1 MLENTLQSVPPVP
14 DSTAGRSAL
23 KALLKERNILAALEA
38 LNQEMGDV
46 FRIPLPGFN
55 PIFLVGPE
63 ANRFVTVT
71 GRNDLRWRPEG
82 DPVANLLRQGVLVTD
97 GEFHDHLRHSISPP
111 LHKQMLGNYIE
122 AMWRRTDEV
131 SANWPAASP
140 VDMLVEM
147 RKVALLILIDAL
159 FKVDFSPDMQRLW
172 NSILKTLAYIS
183 PGMWVIW
190 PGIPR
195 PGYRRALEKLD
206 AYLYQIIAARRKTG
220 AQGDD
225 LLSLL
230 VSTPGMDDG
239 LIRDQ
244 LLTMLIAG
252 HDTSTALLAWSLYL
266 LGKHPVELER
276 VRAEVDSIVGSQPPD
291 LEAVDRLD
299 RLDMVIKEA
308 LRLYPPIH
316 IGNRRAAVDL
326 DFRGYHI
333 PAGTRV
339 VYSIYLSHRQER
351 YWPDPKRFDPDRFS
365 PEQTKARPHY
375 VYVPFGGGP
384 RNCIGLAFAQVEV
397 KIVLARILQKFDL
410 ELADRDVHPHMGATL
425 EPRPGVRMLA
435 RPRSVPSTR

>member
-1 MLENTLQSVPPVP
+1 MLEQTLKSIPPVP

-23 KALLKERNILAALEA
+23 KALLRERNILSALEA
-38 LNQEMGDV
+38 LHLEMGDV

-55 PIFLVGPE
+55 PVVLVGPE

-71 GRNDLRWRPEG
+71 GRDDLRWRPEG

-97 GEFHDHLRHSISPP
+97 GEFHDNLRRSMTPP
-111 LHKQMLGNYIE
+111 LHKQMLGDYVE
-122 AMWRRTDEV
+122 TMWRRTDEV
-131 SANWPAASP
+131 TTTWSSSKPM
-140 VDMLVEM
+140 DMLEEM
-147 RKVALLILIDAL
+147 RKIALLILVDAL

-172 NSILKTLAYIS
+172 ASILKTLAYIS

-195 PGYRRALEKLD
+195 PGYRRALEAMD
-206 AYLYQIIAARRKTG
+206 RYLYQIIAARREAG
-220 AQGDD
+220 SQGDD

-230 VSTPGMDDG
+230 IRTPGMNDG

-266 LGKHPVELER
+266 LGKHPVELAR
-276 VRAEVDSIVGSQPPD
+276 VRAEVDQIVGRQPPD
-291 LEAVDRLD
+291 LESVNRLERMD
-299 RLDMVIKEA
+299 YVTKEA

-316 IGNRRAAVDL
+316 LGNRRAAVDL
-326 DFRGYHI
+326 EFKGYQI

-351 YWPDPKRFDPDRFS
+351 YWPDPHRFDPERFS
-365 PEQTKARPHY
+365 AEQAQARPHY

-397 KIVLARILQKFDL
+397 KIVLARILQNFDL
-410 ELADRDVHPHMGATL
+410 ELDNTTKVHPHMGATL

-435 RPRSVPSTR
+435 RHRHSH

>member
-1 MLENTLQSVPPVP
+1 MLEQTLQSIPPVP

-23 KALLKERNILAALEA
+23 KALLRERNILAALEA
-38 LNQEMGDV
+38 LHLEMGDI

-55 PIFLVGPE
+55 PIMLVGPE

-71 GRNDLRWRPEG
+71 GRDDLRWRPEG

-97 GEFHDHLRHSISPP
+97 GDFHDNLRRSMTPP
-111 LHKQMLGNYIE
+111 LHKQMLGDYVE
-122 AMWRRTDEV
+122 TMWRRTDEV
-131 SANWPAASP
+131 TANWSSSKP

-147 RKVALLILIDAL
+147 RKIALLILVDAL

-172 NSILKTLAYIS
+172 DSILKTLAYIS

-195 PGYRRALEKLD
+195 PGYRRALEAMD
-206 AYLYQIIAARRKTG
+206 SYLYQIIAARREAG
-220 AQGDD
+220 SQGDD

-230 VSTPGMDDG
+230 IRTPGMNDD

-276 VRAEVDSIVGSQPPD
+276 VRAEVDQNVGSQPPD
-291 LEAVDRLD
+291 LESVNRLERMD
-299 RLDMVIKEA
+299 YVTKEA

-316 IGNRRAAVDL
+316 LGNRRAAVDL
-326 DFRGYHI
+326 EFKGYQI

-351 YWPDPKRFDPDRFS
+351 YWPDPHRFDPERFS
-365 PEQTKARPHY
+365 PEQAQERPHY

-410 ELADRDVHPHMGATL
+410 ELDNTTKVHPHMGATL

-435 RPRSVPSTR
+435 RRRQSR

>member
-1 MLENTLQSVPPVP
+1 MLEQTIQSIPPVP

-23 KALLKERNILAALEA
+23 KALLRERNILAALEA
-38 LNQEMGDV
+38 LHLEMGDV

-55 PIFLVGPE
+55 PIVLVGPE

-71 GRNDLRWRPEG
+71 GRDDLRWRPEG

-97 GEFHDHLRHSISPP
+97 GDFHDNLRRNMTPP
-111 LHKQMLGNYIE
+111 LHKQMLGDYIE
-122 AMWRRTDEV
+122 TMWRRTDEV
-131 SANWPAASP
+131 SANWTSSKP

-147 RKVALLILIDAL
+147 RKIALLILIDAL

-172 NSILKTLAYIS
+172 DSILKTLAYIS

-195 PGYRRALEKLD
+195 PGYRRALEAMD
-206 AYLYQIIAARRKTG
+206 RYLYQIIAARRE
-220 AQGDD
+220 AVSQGDD

-230 VSTPGMDDG
+230 IRTPGMNDG

-266 LGKHPVELER
+266 LGKHPAELER
-276 VRAEVDSIVGSQPPD
+276 VRAEVDQIVGSQPPN
-291 LEAVDRLD
+291 LETVNRLERMD
-299 RLDMVIKEA
+299 YVTKEA

-326 DFRGYHI
+326 EFKGYQI

-351 YWPDPKRFDPDRFS
+351 YWPDPHRFDPDRFS
-365 PEQTKARPHY
+365 PEQSQARPHY

-397 KIVLARILQKFDL
+397 KIVLARILQNFDL
-410 ELADRDVHPHMGATL
+410 KLDNTKVHPHMGATL
-425 EPRPGVRMLA
+425 EPRPGVLMLTS
-435 RPRSVPSTR
+435 RRHSH

>member
-1 MLENTLQSVPPVP
+1 MLEQSLLSIPPVP
-14 DSTAGRSAL
+14 GSIAGRSAL
-23 KALLKERNILAALEA
+23 KALLKQRNILAALEA
-38 LNQEMGDV
+38 LHLEMGDV

-55 PIFLVGPE
+55 PIVLVGPE

-71 GRNDLRWRPEG
+71 GRSDLRWRPEG
-82 DPVANLLRQGVLVTD
+82 DPVANLLRQGLLVTD
-97 GEFHDHLRHSISPP
+97 GEFHDTLRRTMTPP
-111 LHKQMLGNYIE
+111 LHKHMLDSYVDS
-122 AMWRRTDEV
+122 MWRRTDQV
-131 SANWPAASP
+131 SSAWSSSRP

-195 PGYRRALEKLD
+195 PGYRQALQAMD
-206 AYLYQIIAARRKTG
+206 GYLYQIIAARREAG
-220 AQGDD
+220 GQEGD

-230 VSTPGMDDG
+230 IRTPGMSDG

-266 LGKHPVELER
+266 LGKHPGELER
-276 VRAEVDSIVGSQPPD
+276 VRAEVDQIDGRQPPN
-291 LEAVDRLD
+291 LETVNRLERMD
-299 RLDMVIKEA
+299 QVIKET

-316 IGNRRAAVDL
+316 IGNRRAAIDL
-326 DFRGYHI
+326 EFKGYQI
-333 PAGTRV
+333 LAGTRV
-339 VYSIYLSHRQER
+339 VYSIYLSHRQEK
-351 YWPDPKRFDPDRFS
+351 YWPDPQRFDPDRFS
-365 PEQTKARPHY
+365 PEQSQARPHY
-375 VYVPFGGGP
+375 AYVPFGGGP

-397 KIVLARILQKFDL
+397 KIVLARILQNFDL
-410 ELADRDVHPHMGATL
+410 ELLDTVVHPHMGATL

-435 RPRSVPSTR
+435 RRRHLP

>member
-1 MLENTLQSVPPVP
+1 MEMLEQTIQSIPPVP

-23 KALLKERNILAALEA
+23 KALLRERNILAALEA
-38 LNQEMGDV
+38 LHLEMGDV

-55 PIFLVGPE
+55 PIVLVGPE

-71 GRNDLRWRPEG
+71 GRDDLRWRPEG

-97 GEFHDHLRHSISPP
+97 GDFHDNLRRSMTPP
-111 LHKQMLGNYIE
+111 LHKQMMGDYIE
-122 AMWRRTDEV
+122 TMWRRTDEV
-131 SANWPAASP
+131 SANWTSSKP

-147 RKVALLILIDAL
+147 RKIALLILIDAL
-159 FKVDFSPDMQRLW
+159 FKVDFSPDMQSLW
-172 NSILKTLAYIS
+172 DSILKTLEYIS

-195 PGYRRALEKLD
+195 PGYRRALEAMD
-206 AYLYQIIAARRKTG
+206 RYLYQIIAARRKAG
-220 AQGDD
+220 SQDDD

-230 VSTPGMDDG
+230 IRTPGMNDG

-266 LGKHPVELER
+266 LGKHPTELDR
-276 VRAEVDSIVGSQPPD
+276 VRAEVDQIVGSQPPN
-291 LEAVDRLD
+291 LETVNRLERMD
-299 RLDMVIKEA
+299 YVTKET

-326 DFRGYHI
+326 EFKGYQI

-351 YWPDPKRFDPDRFS
+351 YWPDPHRFDPDRFS
-365 PEQTKARPHY
+365 PEQSQARPHY

-397 KIVLARILQKFDL
+397 KIVLARILQNFDL
-410 ELADRDVHPHMGATL
+410 KLDNTNVHPHMGATL
-425 EPRPGVRMLA
+425 EPRPGVLMLA
-435 RPRSVPSTR
+435 RRRHSR